1 MPKRDSRVGIVM
13 FVIGVILAGACNAS
27 ARIFTLINYDY
38 ESVGGTTL
46 PFFSTLMF
54 ALNIAIYL
62 FLIIYWALSVH
73 ERLLPSKARS
83 YLIWA
88 AGLMAYLIL
97 YHAVKYRVF
106 ENSELVVM
114 RFMWYSL
121 YVPLAFIPTLF
132 LMMSIRI
139 LKGDKKGGFDEKLL
153 LIPAAILSLLVMTN
167 TLHRLAFAPKN
178 GCELSGFPNTYKN
191 GILYYIIY
199 GYIIVT
205 VIIGLIILA
214 RVNGKTRKPLKVA
227 VPFLLLLL
235 IPVMIFTNRFLTN
248 LNAPQPFLF
257 SDMTMLY
264 AVAVFETCIRG
275 RLIPYNEDYVGIF
288 GKMTLPAAVTDKAF
302 NRVYETA
309 CEVKATEDE
318 MKNALSQPVY
328 SDSNTRLSGKPI
340 KTGCVFWTE
349 DEEELHKSERRL
361 REANDKIA
369 NENKLIRAET
379 KLKEEK
385 ARVDFHNEAFEKIA
399 EHIRPEQNRAIGLLN
414 GLRADDVLFDKKAA
428 RVLAIDSYIKRCINL
443 MLLGEGEEYLRT
455 SELMRAFNESA
466 AYLGNC
472 GVDAVAVNRAGEQI
486 KTETAIAVYDAF
498 EIITQALTGR
508 ADEIK
513 VTLYDSRMEIYADC
527 ESVPR
532 FDDLPLKLTANKSG
546 DGFLFSVRGEE
557 ADEND

>member
-27 ARIFTLINYDY
+27 ARVFTLINYNYD
-38 ESVGGTTL
+38 SVGGTTL

-62 FLIIYWALSVH
+62 FLIIYWALSVY

-88 AGLMAYLIL
+88 AVFMAYLIL

-106 ENSELVVM
+106 ENSEQVVM
-114 RFMWYSL
+114 RFMWYSF
-121 YVPLAFIPTLF
+121 YIPLVFIPTLF
-132 LMMSIRI
+132 LMTSIRI
-139 LKGDKKGGFDEKLL
+139 LKGDKTDGFDERLL

-167 TLHRLAFAPKN
+167 TLHRLAFVPIDN
-178 GCELSGFPNTYKN
+178 GELSGFPNTYKN

-205 VIIGLIILA
+205 VIAGLIILA

-235 IPVMIFTNRFLTN
+235 IPVMIFTNRFLIN
-248 LNAPQPFLF
+248 LNAPQPFLI

-264 AVAVFETCIRG
+264 AIAVFETCIRG
-275 RLIPYNEDYVGIF
+275 RLIPYNENYVGLF
-288 GKMTLPAAVTDKAF
+288 GKMTLPAVVTDKAF
-302 NRVYETA
+302 DRVYETA
-309 CEVKATEDE
+309 DAVKATEDE
-318 MKNALSQPVY
+318 MKNSLSQLVY
-328 SDSNTRLSGKPI
+328 PDSDTRLSGKTI
-340 KTGCVFWTE
+340 KTGYVFWTE
-349 DEEELHKSERRL
+349 DEEELHKSERGL

-369 NENKLIRAET
+369 NENKLIQAET

-385 ARVDFHNEAFEKIA
+385 ARVDFHNEVFEKIA
-399 EHIRPEQNRAIGLLN
+399 EHIRPEQNRAIELLN
-414 GLRADDVLFDKKAA
+414 ELSADDILFDKKAA

-443 MLLGEGEEYLRT
+443 MLLGEGEKYLRT
-455 SELMRAFNESA
+455 SELMRAFNESDT
-466 AYLGNC
+466 YLGYC

-486 KTETAIAVYDAF
+486 KTETVIAFYDAF
-498 EIITQALTGR
+498 EIITQALIGG

-527 ESVPR
+527 ESVPKFER
-532 FDDLPLKLTANKSG
+532 LPLKLTAEKIG
-546 DGFLFSVRGEE
+546 DSFLFSVSGEE